1 MSSLLELYEVHKY
14 FEHRGDTLK
23 VLRGV
28 NLKVDSKD
36 AIAITGASGSGKT
49 TLLNIMGGLEY
60 PTKGEVKFLDKNLYK
75 IKEKE
80 LSFLRNREIGFIF
93 QFHYLMPELNAIE
106 NVMIPALI
114 GGYSKKE
121 AYLMAIEVLEK
132 LGLSKRLYHKPGE
145 LSGGEQQRVAIARA
159 FIMKPKIILADE
171 PTGSLDRKTAL
182 YIVDLLLELNDKEG
196 VAIVMAT
203 HNIEIASKMK
213 KRLELRDG
221 VLFEL

>member
-1 MSSLLELYEVHKY
+1 MSSLLELHEVHKY
-14 FEHRGDTLK
+14 FEHRGDILK
-23 VLRGV
+23 VLRGI
-28 NLKVDSKD
+28 NLKVDPKD
-36 AIAITGASGSGKT
+36 TIAITGASGSGKT

-60 PTKGEVKFLDKNLYK
+60 PTKGEVKFLDKDLYK

-121 AYLMAIEVLEK
+121 AYLRAIEVLEK

-171 PTGSLDRKTAL
+171 PTGNLDRKTAL